1 MTTQTRKVT
10 FVSDYT
16 SRGSGEKYEAGKT
29 YTIEASDARV
39 LIRTGKARDA
49 SAEEP
54 KPGEITPAPDAVFDS
69 TADTVGTSAA
79 KKGK

>member
-1 MTTQTRKVT
+1 MTAQTRKVT

-16 SRGSGEKYEAGKT
+16 SRATGETYEGGKS
-29 YTIEASDARV
+29 YTLEASDARV

-49 SAEEP
+49 GQEP
-54 KPGEITPAPDAVFDS
+54 TPGEIVPAPDAVFDS
-69 TADTVGTSAA
+69 TADTVGAPA

>member
-1 MTTQTRKVT
+1 MTTQTRKVV

-16 SRGSGEKYEAGKT
+16 SRSTGEQYEAGKS

-49 SAEEP
+49 ATEEP
-54 KPGEITPAPDAVFDS
+54 APGTIEPAPDAVFDS
-69 TADTVGTSAA
+69 AVDTAAPAAA

>member
-1 MTTQTRKVT
+1 MTVQTRKVT

-16 SRGSGEKYEAGKT
+16 SRASGEKYEAGKS
-29 YTIEASDARV
+29 YTLESSDARV

-49 SAEEP
+49 AQEP
-54 KPGEITPAPDAVFDS
+54 AAGEITPAPDAVFDS
-69 TADTVGTSAA
+69 TTDTVGASA